1 MLDTV
6 RGIQEGIIKEA
17 NKVQERMQKL
27 LQHIVKEC
35 RKIDILENP
44 RIAVEV
50 YDCDDA
56 QYRVITKK
64 NGQVLF
70 APIVLRTYK
79 DSLGNTLYD

>member
-1 MLDTV
+1 
-6 RGIQEGIIKEA
+6 
-17 NKVQERMQKL
+17 MQKL

-35 RKIDILENP
+35 RRIDVLENK

-64 NGQVLF
+64 NGRILL